1 MLYATWKRE
10 VSLHY
15 HILCKDT
22 EYIFPFP
29 FPPSPLK
36 IRDLILFS
44 GITIVERTSFE
55 LLC

>member
-15 HILCKDT
+15 HILCKDI

-29 FPPSPLK
+29 SPPPPLK
-36 IRDLILFS
+36 IRNLILFS
-44 GITIVERTSFE
+44 GITIVEKTPF
-55 LLC
+55 